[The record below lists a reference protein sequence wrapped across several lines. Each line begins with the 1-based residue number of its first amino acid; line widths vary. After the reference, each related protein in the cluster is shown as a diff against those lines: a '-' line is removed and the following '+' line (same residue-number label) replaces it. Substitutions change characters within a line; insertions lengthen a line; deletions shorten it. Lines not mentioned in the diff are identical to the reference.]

1 MNIHIN
7 GQSYSLNHKSKI
19 TVNAALA
26 LYFIEPQQS
35 TFAVAVNGDF
45 VSREDYA
52 NTHVIN
58 GDSIDVLLPIQGG

>member
-7 GQSYSLNHKSKI
+7 GQAYPINHEAKV
-19 TVNAALA
+19 TVSAALA

-45 VSREDYA
+45 VSREDYDH
-52 NTHVIN
+52 TSVKN

>member
-7 GQSYSLNHKSKI
+7 GKTYPLTHETNI

-26 LYFIEPQQS
+26 MYFIEPQQS
-35 TFAVAVNGDF
+35 TFAVALNGDF
-45 VSREDYA
+45 VSKEDYD
-52 NTHVIN
+52 NTFVKN